1 MQPFHLAIP
10 VNSLEESAEF
20 YENILGATKGRS
32 SSLWIDYNFFGHQL
46 VCHLVK
52 EKREVASNPVDG
64 DNIPVP
70 HFGVV
75 LEWEDFDKLK
85 EDLQAK
91 NFNFYLKPKIRFAG
105 KVGEQATMFIKD
117 PSNNAIEFKAFRDM
131 GNLFSKD

>member
-10 VNSLEESAEF
+10 VNNLEESAEF
-20 YENILGATKGRS
+20 YEKILGATKGRS
-32 SSLWIDYNFFGHQL
+32 SSLWVDYNFFGHQL

-52 EKREVASNPVDG
+52 EKSEVVSNPVD
-64 DNIPVP
+64 DDDIPVP

-105 KVGEQATMFIKD
+105 KAGEQATMFIKD
-117 PSNNAIEFKAFRDM
+117 PSNNAIEFKAFSDM

>member
-10 VNSLEESAEF
+10 VNDLEESAEF
-20 YENILGATKGRS
+20 YEKILGATKGRS

-52 EKREVASNPVDG
+52 EKSEVVSNPVD
-64 DNIPVP
+64 DDDIPVP

-85 EDLQAK
+85 EDLQEK
-91 NFNFYLKPKIRFAG
+91 NFNFYLKPKIRFEG
-105 KVGEQATMFIKD
+105 KAGEQATMFIKD
-117 PSNNAIEFKAFRDM
+117 PSNNAIEFKAFSDM

>member
-52 EKREVASNPVDG
+52 EKSEVALNPVD
-64 DNIPVP
+64 DDDIPVP

>member
-52 EKREVASNPVDG
+52 EKREVASNPVD
-64 DNIPVP
+64 DDDIPVP

-117 PSNNAIEFKAFRDM
+117 PSNNPIEFKAFRDM

>member
-20 YENILGATKGRS
+20 YEYILGATKGRS

-52 EKREVASNPVDG
+52 EKIEVVSNPVD
-64 DNIPVP
+64 DDDIPVP

>member
-10 VNSLEESAEF
+10 VNDLEESAEF
-20 YENILGATKGRS
+20 YEKILGATKGRS
-32 SSLWIDYNFFGHQL
+32 SSLWTDYNFFGHQL

-52 EKREVASNPVDG
+52 EKGEVASNPVD
-64 DNIPVP
+64 DDDIPVP

-75 LEWEDFDKLK
+75 LDWEDFDKLK
-85 EDLQAK
+85 EDLQEK
-91 NFNFYLKPKIRFAG
+91 NFNFYLKPKIRFEG
-105 KVGEQATMFIKD
+105 KAGEQATMFIKD

>member
-52 EKREVASNPVDG
+52 EKREVASNPVDD

-105 KVGEQATMFIKD
+105 KTGEQATMFIKD
-117 PSNNAIEFKAFRDM
+117 PSNNDIEFKAFRDM

>member
-1 MQPFHLAIP
+1 MQPFQLAIP

-52 EKREVASNPVDG
+52 EKSEVVSNPVD
-64 DNIPVP
+64 DDDIPVP

-105 KVGEQATMFIKD
+105 KAGEQATMFIKD
-117 PSNNAIEFKAFRDM
+117 PSNNAIEFKAFSDM

>member
-52 EKREVASNPVDG
+52 EKREVASNPVDD

-105 KVGEQATMFIKD
+105 KAGEQATMFIKD
-117 PSNNAIEFKAFRDM
+117 PSNNAIEFKAFSDM

>member
-10 VNSLEESAEF
+10 VYDLEESAEF
-20 YENILGATKGRS
+20 YEKILGATKGRS

-52 EKREVASNPVDG
+52 GKSEVVSNPVD
-64 DNIPVP
+64 DDDIPVP

-85 EDLQAK
+85 EDLQEK

-105 KVGEQATMFIKD
+105 KAGEQATMFIKD
-117 PSNNAIEFKAFRDM
+117 PSNNAIEFKAFRDI
-131 GNLFSKD
+131 GSLFSKD

>member
-10 VNSLEESAEF
+10 VNDLEESTEF
-20 YENILGATKGRS
+20 YEKILGATKGRS

-52 EKREVASNPVDG
+52 GKSEVTLNPVD
-64 DNIPVP
+64 DDDIPVP

-105 KVGEQATMFIKD
+105 KAGEQATMFIKD

>member
-32 SSLWIDYNFFGHQL
+32 SSLWIDHNFFGHQL

-52 EKREVASNPVDG
+52 EKSEVVSNPVD
-64 DNIPVP
+64 DDDIPVP

-91 NFNFYLKPKIRFAG
+91 NFNFYLKPKIRSCRKGRRA
-105 KVGEQATMFIKD
+105 
-117 PSNNAIEFKAFRDM
+117 SNHVHK
-131 GNLFSKD
+131 GPQQ

>member
-10 VNSLEESAEF
+10 VNDLEESAEF
-20 YENILGATKGRS
+20 YEKILGATKGRS

-52 EKREVASNPVDG
+52 GKIEVASNPVD
-64 DNIPVP
+64 DDDIPVP

-85 EDLQAK
+85 EDLQEK

-105 KVGEQATMFIKD
+105 KAGEQATMFIKD
-117 PSNNAIEFKAFRDM
+117 PSNNAIEFKAFRDI
-131 GNLFSKD
+131 GSLFSKD

>member
-52 EKREVASNPVDG
+52 EKSEVASNPVD
-64 DNIPVP
+64 DDDIPVP

-105 KVGEQATMFIKD
+105 KAGEQATMFIKD
-117 PSNNAIEFKAFRDM
+117 PSNNAIEFKAFSDM

>member
-52 EKREVASNPVDG
+52 EKREVASNPVDD

-117 PSNNAIEFKAFRDM
+117 PSNNAIEFKAFSDM

>member
-52 EKREVASNPVDG
+52 EKSEVVSNPVD
-64 DNIPVP
+64 DDDIPVP

>member
-52 EKREVASNPVDG
+52 EKREVASNLVDD
-64 DNIPVP
+64 DNIPGP

-105 KVGEQATMFIKD
+105 KAGEQATMFIKD
-117 PSNNAIEFKAFRDM
+117 PSNNAIEFKAFSDM